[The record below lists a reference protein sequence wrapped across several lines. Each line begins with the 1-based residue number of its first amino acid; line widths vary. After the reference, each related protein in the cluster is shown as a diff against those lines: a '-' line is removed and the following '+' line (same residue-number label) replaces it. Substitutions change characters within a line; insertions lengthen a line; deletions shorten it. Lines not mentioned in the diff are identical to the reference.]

1 MTVVRWIVLGS
12 FSFLIFV
19 AYDINQIRKNRRA
32 LRFLFP
38 AGIALLALSS
48 VKTAAL
54 DASFPGLRLTSAIW
68 LAGSAVSAWLLI
80 YSLFFAI
87 PAHEAYVEGSAQKLC
102 TTGVYGACR
111 HPGVWGFAGVYFFLA
126 LFLGSRDLMTGGAV
140 FTLCNIGYSWF
151 QDEYV
156 FPKAF
161 DDYSDY
167 RNSVRFLIPAGKK
180 EQDRIRRK

>member
-1 MTVVRWIVLGS
+1 MIRWIFLGCV
-12 FSFLIFV
+12 SFLMFV
-19 AYDINQIRKNRRA
+19 AYDINQTRNNRRA
-32 LRFLFP
+32 LRLLFP
-38 AGIALLALSS
+38 AGILLLALSS
-48 VKTAAL
+48 VKTAAS
-54 DASFPGLRLTSAIW
+54 DAAFPGPHAASAAW
-68 LAGSAVSAWLLI
+68 LAGTAASAWLLI

-126 LFLGSRDLMTGGAV
+126 LFLGSRHLMAGGTI

-151 QDEYV
+151 QDEYI
-156 FPKAF
+156 FPKVF

-180 EQDRIRRK
+180 GRDKIRRK